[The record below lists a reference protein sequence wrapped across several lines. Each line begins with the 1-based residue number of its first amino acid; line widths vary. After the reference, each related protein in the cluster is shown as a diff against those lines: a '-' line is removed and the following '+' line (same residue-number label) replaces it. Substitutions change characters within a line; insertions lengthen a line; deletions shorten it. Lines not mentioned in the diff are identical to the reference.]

1 MKWSHHKQQIT
12 DRPIGM
18 SEWKHYIQI
27 WGGGEILFIVLVE
40 IKAKNMI
47 KDLETNMY

>member
-1 MKWSHHKQQIT
+1 MEPPQTADNRH
-12 DRPIGM
+12 RPTGM

-27 WGGGEILFIVLVE
+27 GGGGESLFIVLVE